1 MVGEGRI
8 AVGTPIAG
16 RPPHRSVRAAFPHTA
31 PTSGDDGHAG
41 RARFSIC
48 DTPSR
53 FCARR
58 VLCRSAFPSAPALR
72 STRSAPG
79 RPVLFAGFTAT
90 TAGSDFSCP
99 CIAGYGSSPSR
110 RGPHDRAIVRSGTR
124 SPRFRRVPF
133 VRDGDFDHDR
143 ASAPRIAVPHMLP
156 STGWKV
162 SASVILTVSRLNSPP
177 HTIAVYASWPPSP
190 AELMQH
196 SLPGGRCPLPG
207 PDFHRLEPASFLAH
221 PSTSL
226 LPAQRENVDA
236 DLRRHDDVAATMA
249 PRGALISQRMLIL
262 LRHSFCTTAF

>member
-1 MVGEGRI
+1 MRPSAAVPPHETI

-190 AELMQH
+190 AELTQH
-196 SLPGGRCPLPG
+196 SLPGG
-207 PDFHRLEPASFLAH
+207 
-221 PSTSL
+221 
-226 LPAQRENVDA
+226 
-236 DLRRHDDVAATMA
+236 
-249 PRGALISQRMLIL
+249 
-262 LRHSFCTTAF
+262 